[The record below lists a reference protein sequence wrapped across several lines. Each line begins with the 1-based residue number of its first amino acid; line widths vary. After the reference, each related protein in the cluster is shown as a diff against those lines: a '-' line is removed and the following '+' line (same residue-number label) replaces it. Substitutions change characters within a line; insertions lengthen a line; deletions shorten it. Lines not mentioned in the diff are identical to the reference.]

1 MLSGALKA
9 ANTAGTTPFGASI
22 QLPIG
27 QIGQRLNITRLLA
40 LLEAPSAVTVQ
51 GVTLSIQDANGNII
65 TTIPT
70 LLTASAA
77 AVTLFEPGAYTP
89 WQADWTT
96 LLKWGVMLGTG
107 QPAQLAVAYTL
118 SAGATDQSILIGYE
132 LEYTDL

>member
-9 ANTAGTTPFGASI
+9 ANTAGTTPFAASI

-27 QIGQRLNITRLLA
+27 QVGQRLNISRLIA
-40 LLEAPSAVTVQ
+40 LLQAPSAVTVQ
-51 GVTLSIQDANGNII
+51 GVTLSIQDSGGNII

-70 LLTASAA
+70 LLTASGA

-96 LLKWGVMLGTG
+96 LLKWGITLGTG
-107 QPAQLAVAYTL
+107 QPAQLAATYTL
-118 SAGATDQSILIGYE
+118 SAGATNQSILLGYE
-132 LEYTDL
+132 LEYV

>member
-1 MLSGALKA
+1 MLSGAVRT
-9 ANTAGTTPFGASI
+9 ANTAGATPFSASV

-27 QIGQRLNITRLLA
+27 QVGQRLNINRLLA
-40 LLEAPSAVTVQ
+40 LLEAPSGATVQ
-51 GVTLSIQDANGNII
+51 GVTLSIQDSAGNII

-89 WQADWTT
+89 WQANWTT

-107 QPAQLAVAYTL
+107 QPAQLAATYTL
-118 SAGATDQSILIGYE
+118 SAGAINQSILLGYE
-132 LEYTDL
+132 LEYVEV